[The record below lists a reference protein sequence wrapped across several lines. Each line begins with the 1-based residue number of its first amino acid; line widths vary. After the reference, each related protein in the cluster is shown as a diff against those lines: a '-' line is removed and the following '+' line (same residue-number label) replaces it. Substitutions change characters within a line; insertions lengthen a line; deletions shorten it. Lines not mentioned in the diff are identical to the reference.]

1 MSPSRLK
8 PAALSS
14 AQRAALLRAVSRLD
28 QAGIPANR
36 AAAALSDL
44 LGTRHAHRFG
54 RMTAEISAGATRA
67 EAGGRAGLLSARDGE
82 IVRLAEGSGTL
93 AQAAAMLADGYE
105 YRARIFAKL
114 RGRMMLPLLILVLG
128 LFLLPLPAL
137 VSGRLGPG
145 EYLWQSL
152 GPITALS
159 VILLLGGRI
168 IQRLSARGLSSAT
181 GRLSLTVPF
190 LARSTR
196 LQLMEGLAL
205 LLQAGVPA
213 REAMKATL
221 TSLGNPAAR
230 RRYAPA
236 LDRVESEGV
245 SNALRG
251 VDALETDEFAIVSA
265 SEEAGRLADG
275 FERIAAK
282 LRQELEHLLE
292 LLSEWLPRA
301 VYFLVI
307 ALIAAGLIS

>member
-1 MSPSRLK
+1 MK
-8 PAALSS
+8 PAVLSS
-14 AQRAALLRAVSRLD
+14 AQRAGLFRAVARLH
-28 QAGIPANR
+28 QAGVPANR
-36 AAAALSDL
+36 AAAALGDL
-44 LGTRHAHRFG
+44 LGARHAHRFA
-54 RMTAEISAGATRA
+54 RMTAEISAGATWA
-67 EAGGRAGLLSARDGE
+67 EAGGRAGLFSARDGE
-82 IVRLAEGSGTL
+82 FVRLAERSGTL

-105 YRARIFAKL
+105 YRARIFARL
-114 RGRMMLPLLILVLG
+114 RGRMLLPLLILVLG

-145 EYLWQSL
+145 DYLWRSL
-152 GPITALS
+152 GPIAALA
-159 VILLLGGRI
+159 VALLLGGRI
-168 IQRLSARGLSSAT
+168 AQRFSARGLSAAT
-181 GRLSLTVPF
+181 GRMSLTVPF
-190 LARSTR
+190 LARANR

-213 REAMKATL
+213 KEAVKATV

-245 SNALRG
+245 SNALRD
-251 VDALETDEFAIVSA
+251 VDALETDEFAVVSA
-265 SEEAGRLADG
+265 SEQAGRLADG

-301 VYFLVI
+301 VYLLVI